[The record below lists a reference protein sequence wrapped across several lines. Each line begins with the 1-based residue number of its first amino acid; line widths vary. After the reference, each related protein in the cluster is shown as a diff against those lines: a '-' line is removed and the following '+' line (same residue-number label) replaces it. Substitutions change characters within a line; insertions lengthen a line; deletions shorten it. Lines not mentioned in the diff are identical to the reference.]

1 MSDLTDARS
10 PAAILLAKMESARR
24 QMAGKTHRQRQL
36 AAKHLGEAK
45 VLERRLRAL
54 EADMEIVSGTRELSV
69 SLLHKEVSGTAY
81 IKGRT
86 WWNGKQREAQIG
98 SIPAV
103 LERLGVASSSGEAV
117 PPAWEDLKQD
127 SELMEDIKTL
137 GREKLR
143 RYIVRR
149 LQRQYL
155 GDSRSQ
161 LEADQPEAH
170 DGGLLPRA
178 LVAVEPS
185 ADWYAAWRSDD
196 LGEEAR

>member
-1 MSDLTDARS
+1 M
-10 PAAILLAKMESARR
+10 LLAKMESARR
-24 QMAGKTHRQRQL
+24 QMAGKTSRQRQL

-45 VLERRLRAL
+45 ALERQLRAL
-54 EADMEIVSGTRELSV
+54 EADMEIVSGARELSV

-86 WWNGKQREAQIG
+86 WWNGKQREAQVG

-103 LERLGVASSSGEAV
+103 LKRLGVSSSAGEAA

-127 SELMEDIKTL
+127 SELMEDIKAL

-143 RYIVRR
+143 LYIERR
-149 LQRQYL
+149 LRREYL

-170 DGGLLPRA
+170 EGDPLPGA
-178 LVAVEPS
+178 AVAVDAS
-185 ADWYAAWRSDD
+185 ADWYASWRSDD